1 MTHQMFLSIRERFV
15 TLLETENNSYK
26 YVRYYRLQINK
37 FINEDEENDLLN
49 HVQLSDARILHQL
62 LYMMMSIYA
71 EIGKTRYHS
80 NDSIALILEKDI
92 NADIIKILKEAK
104 YKDQKIV
111 EINEIITRDID
122 ETYFE
127 IYKSQYGYRPSIN
140 ADVVM
145 EITNENVEQV
155 YTNFHCVK
163 RILEPTERLNE
174 KHKEIEDYLFCLYYF
189 NKTII
194 GVQS

>member
-15 TLLETENNSYK
+15 TLLEAGNNSYK

-49 HVQLSDARILHQL
+49 YVQLSDARILQQL

-71 EIGKTRYHS
+71 EIGKCRYHS
-80 NDSIALILEKDI
+80 NDAIASPLEKDI
-92 NADIIKILKEAK
+92 NADAIKILKEDK

-111 EINEIITRDID
+111 EINEIITREID
-122 ETYFE
+122 ESDFVAYE
-127 IYKSQYGYRPSIN
+127 KQYGYRLSIN
-140 ADVVM
+140 MDAIT

-163 RILEPTERLNE
+163 SILIPMQRLNE
-174 KHKEIEDYLFCLYYF
+174 KYKEIEDYLFCLYS
-189 NKTII
+189 ID
-194 GVQS
+194 